1 MNNGWI
7 TDDIGIRRFTSPEAP
22 GWVVTIYPEVSTSIY
37 VDTGN
42 GDTEVDVSRDGIM
55 VFGEESRGYSGCVG
69 VRFIIPWVIVRE
81 IVRFQDSVQSR

>member
-22 GWVVTIYPEVSTSIY
+22 GWVVTIYPEVPTSIY

-42 GDTEVDVSRDGIM
+42 GDTEVDVSRDSIM
-55 VFGEESRGYSGCVG
+55 VFGEVSRGYDGYAG
-69 VRFIIPWVIVRE
+69 ARFTIPWVIVRE
-81 IVRFQDSVQSR
+81 IVRFQDSV